1 MVFRAAGTTAPR
13 SILAESGVKRNIPG
27 PCGKTLAENA
37 KSGWS
42 DVGRDASEAGGE
54 GAAGRAQRRGA
65 ELAGDGAAAR
75 PGGIE
80 HQPRAAA
87 QRAAQGGLSAGP
99 RRGLLPRAPPAAGDC
114 GA

>member
-1 MVFRAAGTTAPR
+1 MSASSASLTA
-13 SILAESGVKRNIPG
+13 SAESGVKRNILG
-27 PCGKTLAENA
+27 PCGKVLAGNGN
-37 KSGWS
+37 SGWS

-75 PGGIE
+75 PGGID

-87 QRAAQGGLSAGP
+87 QCAAQGWLSAGP
-99 RRGLLPRAPPAAGDC
+99 CRGLLPRAPAAAGAC